1 MQLPIK
7 LVSYLIMTY
16 LSKPR
21 NWDWCITLHETPDF
35 IQISPVFPA
44 VVLQESILAQRIVFV
59 F

>member
-7 LVSYLIMTY
+7 LVSYLIMTH
-16 LSKPR
+16 LSKLR
-21 NWDWCITLHETPDF
+21 NWDWCDTLHETPDL

-44 VVLQESILAQRIVFV
+44 VVLQESIPAHHIVFV